1 MKKEIMMWLL
11 SQKQGTGMDKALKK
25 KIFIG
30 LGILGL
36 VLVVGVTLTVYIG
49 FKTVGFIASKAPTQ
63 EQVGALTQN
72 LSAQGKALVGATTS
86 TTCLAEVQ
94 SHMNLNVWLSR
105 PIAENTTKLFK
116 ACFETQKL
124 EPNKK
129 QTETAEGA

>member
-11 SQKQGTGMDKALKK
+11 SRRQGAEMDKALKK

-30 LGILGL
+30 LGIFGL
-36 VLVVGVTLTVYIG
+36 VLVTGVTLTVYVG

-72 LSAQGKALVGATTS
+72 LSLQGTALVAATTS
-86 TTCLAEVQ
+86 ATCLTEVQ

-105 PIAENTTKLFK
+105 PIAENTSKLFK
-116 ACFETQKL
+116 ACFETQRL
-124 EPNKK
+124 EPNEK
-129 QTETAEGA
+129 QTETTEGA